1 MMKIMLLGRYGQVAW
16 ELRRTLAPLGEI
28 VNLGRKELNLEEEAA
43 IREAIE
49 GIKPD
54 VIVNAAAYTA
64 VDRAE
69 EEPRKARL
77 INAIAPGILAE
88 EAKRCNAMLVH
99 YSTDYVF
106 NGAKKTPYTED
117 DQTGPIN
124 VYGQTK
130 LEGEEKIRAAGV
142 SHLILRTSWVYG
154 ARGNNFLLTMLRL
167 ARERD
172 ELCVVDDQLGSP
184 TWCRMVA
191 ETTALL
197 IFQIK
202 KREDHFTGTYHLSA
216 GGETSWYGFAK
227 AIFNQY
233 FSSEY
238 EHARLIP
245 ISTSAYET
253 KAKRPAN
260 CVLSCAKLEK
270 QFNISLPSWEHSFML
285 VMENLDEILL

>member
-28 VNLGRKELNLEEEAA
+28 VNLGSQELNLEEEAA
-43 IREAIE
+43 IREAVE

-117 DQTGPIN
+117 DQTGSIN

-130 LEGEEKIRAAGV
+130 LEGEENIRAAGV

-167 ARERD
+167 ARERN
-172 ELCVVDDQLGSP
+172 ELRVVDDQVGSP
-184 TWCRMVA
+184 TWCRMIA
-191 ETTALL
+191 QATALVL
-197 IFQIK
+197 IRVLNNRDNFA
-202 KREDHFTGTYHLSA
+202 ETYHLSST
-216 GGETSWYGFAK
+216 GETSWYGFAR
-227 AIFNQY
+227 AIYDLDFAYGDKYVRLLPIFTSDFKTQ
-233 FSSEY
+233 
-238 EHARLIP
+238 AR
-245 ISTSAYET
+245 
-253 KAKRPAN
+253 RPAYS
-260 CVLSCAKLEK
+260 VLSSAKLNNH
-270 QFNISLPSWEHSFML
+270 FDISLPHWEHSL
-285 VMENLDEILL
+285 RLLRDEFITI